1 MSSGRASIFDEGPDQ
16 NLDLDGFEPK
26 KTKPARPTESPEKV
40 RAVAEANNF
49 TSRAPARPP
58 APAATP
64 PRRGR
69 RTGRNIQLN
78 IKATQDT
85 IDLFYRLSDERGWV
99 LGETLEHAL
108 TALEREL
115 AAKK

>member
-1 MSSGRASIFDEGPDQ
+1 MSNGRASIFDEGPDQ

-26 KTKPARPTESPEKV
+26 KTKPARPTRSPEKV

-49 TSRAPARPP
+49 TSRSPAS
-58 APAATP
+58 P

-108 TALEREL
+108 EALEREL
-115 AAKK
+115 ATKK